1 MTYIL
6 GISAF
11 YHDAA
16 ACLVKDGII
25 VAAAQEE
32 RFTRKK
38 HDPSFP
44 INAIRYCLDAEGI
57 DIDQVDQIG
66 YYEKP
71 FLKFDRLLSI
81 YAAVGRPGWTSFPR
95 AIKSWFSQKLWISEV
110 FRRNVAE
117 QLSPSKGRKSR
128 WDGRVI
134 FTQHHQSHAASAF
147 YPSPFEAAAIV
158 TLDGVGEWATC
169 SVSRGYLDEDGV
181 PRMEAMRQINF
192 PHSVGLLYTAF
203 TDFLGFKPNSGEYKV
218 MGLAPYGEPK
228 YADMIFDRLV
238 VRGPDGAF
246 SVNLEYFTYHYSD
259 LMTNDR
265 FAQLF
270 GIQRRESESQMEQV
284 HYDIA
289 ASIQLVCEELVLAIV
304 RQAKVLTGAAKLCL
318 SGGVALNC
326 VANGRILRE
335 SGFEDV
341 WTQPAAGDAGG
352 AVGVALFIWHEVLN
366 GKRMQPE
373 FGSDMMK
380 GAYLGPSFTASEIE
394 AVLNETGL
402 PFEKIAEDELPE
414 TVAELL
420 VGGKV
425 TGWFQGRMEFGPR
438 ALGNRSIIA
447 DPRNPA
453 MQKNLNLR
461 IKFRESFRPFAPS
474 VLREKVEDWFDLSA
488 PKGAMLGKP
497 GEGYDSPYML
507 LVAPIGQSHRK
518 PLPDNVDNLAGL
530 DKLYVDRSEVSACTH
545 VDYSARIQTVHE
557 DTNPRYHALI
567 SAFERKTGVP
577 IIVNTSFNV
586 RGEPIVCTPNDAIRC
601 FLGTDM
607 DVLVMENY
615 VVRKENVAKE
625 KLIERDSYLGAFS
638 LD

>member
-81 YAAVGRPGWTSFPR
+81 YAAVGRSGWTSFPR

-128 WDGRVI
+128 WDGRVV

-169 SVSRGYLDEDGV
+169 SVSRGYYDRDGV
-181 PRMEAMRQINF
+181 PRMEAIRQINF

-228 YADMIFDRLV
+228 YADLIFDRLV
-238 VRGPDGAF
+238 ARGPDGAF
-246 SVNLEYFTYHYSD
+246 SVNLDYFTYHYSD
-259 LMTNDR
+259 LMTNER

-270 GIQRRESESQMEQV
+270 GIERRESESQMEQV

-304 RQAKVLTGAAKLCL
+304 REAKAATGASKLCL

-394 AVLNETGL
+394 AALNEKGL
-402 PFEKIAEDELPE
+402 PFEKITEDDLPE

-420 VGGKV
+420 VNGKV

-474 VLREKVEDWFDLSA
+474 VLREKVEDWFELSA
-488 PKGAMLGKP
+488 PKGAMLGKS

-507 LVAPIGQSHRK
+507 LVAPIGQSRRK
-518 PLPDNVDNLAGL
+518 PLPHNVDHLAGL
-530 DKLYVDRSEVSACTH
+530 DKLYVDRSDVSACTH

-557 DTNPRYHALI
+557 NTNPRYHALI

-607 DVLVMENY
+607 DVLVMENF
-615 VVRKENVAKE
+615 VVRKDDVAKD
-625 KLIERDSYLGAFS
+625 KLIERESYLGAFS